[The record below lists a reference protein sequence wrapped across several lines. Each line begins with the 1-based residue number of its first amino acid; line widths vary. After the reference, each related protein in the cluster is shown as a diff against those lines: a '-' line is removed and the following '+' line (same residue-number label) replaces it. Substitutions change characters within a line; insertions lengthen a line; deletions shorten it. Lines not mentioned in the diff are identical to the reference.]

1 MFSPVLR
8 LEIRVAGDQLRFR
21 DPLSGERVRTLS
33 ESNEERRRADQ
44 ERRRADQD
52 LQHVEQE
59 RQREAEARRAAE
71 ARVAELE
78 ALLRQDD

>member
-1 MFSPVLR
+1 M
-8 LEIRVAGDQLRFR
+8 
-21 DPLSGERVRTLS
+21 RTLS

-44 ERRRADQD
+44 ERRRADQE

-71 ARVAELE
+71 ARVVELE